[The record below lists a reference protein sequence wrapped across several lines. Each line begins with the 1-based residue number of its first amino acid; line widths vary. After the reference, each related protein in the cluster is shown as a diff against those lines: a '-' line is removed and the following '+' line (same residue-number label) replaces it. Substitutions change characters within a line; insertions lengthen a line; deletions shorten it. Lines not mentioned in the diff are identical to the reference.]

1 MRTQDP
7 IVDELHVIREALSDA
22 SDNDLRKI
30 VEAARARQ
38 LSSGHEIV
46 DLPPRRVDK
55 TQKAT

>member
-1 MRTQDP
+1 MRTQDH
-7 IVDELHVIREALSDA
+7 VVEELHVIREALSDA

-38 LSSGHEIV
+38 LSSGYEIV

-55 TQKAT
+55 TQKAS